1 MTFVLAML
9 KNPEA
14 QRTAQLEIDRVVGV
28 DRLPTFEDRENLP
41 YIQALCEEIL
51 R

>member
-1 MTFVLAML
+1 MTFVLGML

-14 QRTAQLEIDRVVGV
+14 QRQAQLEIDRVVGK
-28 DRLPTFEDRENLP
+28 DCLPTFEDMENLP
-41 YIQALCEEIL
+41 YVRAICEEAL